1 MGNPFQGHIETVLV
15 IEAMA
20 ANWSNFTVYTDQE
33 PVAHNLS
40 EFHVLKD
47 EHVINQPG
55 EVTIRAAAISRS

>member
-33 PVAHNLS
+33 PVAHNLG

-55 EVTIRAAAISRS
+55 EVTIRTVAISQS